1 MNPIFKPVFAGGLLA
16 FAAGAAQAEMLA
28 TTATDITVYSGPGAE
43 YPAVGIATRGSA
55 GSLDGCLDGENWCR
69 IDVNGMRGWVYA
81 EQLTVDYN
89 GAPVVVQ
96 QHRSDLAVPVVSY
109 EQTGSVATPAPGD
122 ELIGRV
128 DDGVVVTPP
137 AEVRTY
143 IDTTT
148 VETVPFE
155 GDLVVGATLPP
166 GVTVAE
172 VPNYRYSYVRLNDRP
187 VLVDPQTRR
196 VVYVYD

>member
-1 MNPIFKPVFAGGLLA
+1 MNRLLTPILAATVLSASAGLA
-16 FAAGAAQAEMLA
+16 SAEMLA
-28 TTATDITVYSGPGAE
+28 TTATDITVHAGPGSQ
-43 YPAVGIATRGSA
+43 YPAIGVATRGSSGA
-55 GSLDGCLDGENWCR
+55 LDGCIAGENWCR

-81 EQLTVDYN
+81 EQLMMDYN
-89 GAPVVVQ
+89 GAQVVVE
-96 QHRSDLAVPVVSY
+96 QHRTDLAVPVVSY
-109 EQTGSVATPAPGD
+109 EQTGTVATPAPGD

-128 DDGVVVTPP
+128 EGDVIVPP

-143 IDTTT
+143 IDTTPAAT
-148 VETVPFE
+148 VSYE
-155 GDLVVGATLPP
+155 GDLVVGTMLPP

-196 VVYVYD
+196 VVYVYE

>member
-1 MNPIFKPVFAGGLLA
+1 MNPIFKSIVAAAALGL
-16 FAAGAAQAEMLA
+16 AAGAAQAEMLA
-28 TTATDITVYSGPGAE
+28 TTATDITVYSGPGAQ

-55 GSLDGCLDGENWCR
+55 GALDGCLEGENWCR

-81 EQLTVDYN
+81 EQLMVDYK

-96 QHRSDLAVPVVSY
+96 QHRTDLAVPVVSY
-109 EQTGSVATPAPGD
+109 EQTGSVSPAPGD

-128 DDGVVVTPP
+128 SDVDAVTPP

-148 VETVPFE
+148 VATVPFE
-155 GDLVVGATLPP
+155 GDLVVGATVPP
-166 GVTVAE
+166 GAIVSE

-196 VVYVYD
+196 VVYVYE

>member
-1 MNPIFKPVFAGGLLA
+1 MNPIFKPILAGSFLA
-16 FAAGAAQAEMLA
+16 FAAGAAQADMLA
-28 TTATDITVYSGPGAE
+28 TTATDITVYAGPGAE
-43 YPAVGIATRGSA
+43 YPAVGIATRGSSGA
-55 GSLDGCLDGENWCR
+55 LDGCLDGENWCR

-81 EQLTVDYN
+81 EQLMVDYN

-96 QHRSDLAVPVVSY
+96 QHRTDLAVPVVSY
-109 EQTGSVATPAPGD
+109 EQTGSVSPAPGD

-128 DDGVVVTPP
+128 EAVTPP

-155 GDLVVGATLPP
+155 GDLVVGAMVPP
-166 GVTVAE
+166 GVTVAT

-196 VVYVYD
+196 VVYVYE

>member
-1 MNPIFKPVFAGGLLA
+1 M
-16 FAAGAAQAEMLA
+16 
-28 TTATDITVYSGPGAE
+28 
-43 YPAVGIATRGSA
+43 
-55 GSLDGCLDGENWCR
+55 
-69 IDVNGMRGWVYA
+69 VN
-81 EQLTVDYN
+81 YN
-89 GAPVVVQ
+89 GAPVVVE

-128 DDGVVVTPP
+128 GDVEVVTPP

-143 IDTTT
+143 IDTTE
-148 VETVPFE
+148 VSTVPFE
-155 GDLVVGATLPP
+155 GDLVVGTTLPP

-187 VLVDPQTRR
+187 VLVDPETRR
-196 VVYVYD
+196 VVYVYE